1 MLNPITA
8 ITSAITGVVTARD
21 DRQLLAG
28 REPDKAPTGA
38 GRPQLALLAVCDEQG
53 RPLASVYVPDSLL
66 L

>member
-8 ITSAITGVVTARD
+8 ITTAITDVVNTRE

-28 REPDKAPTGA
+28 RAPHQAPAGA
-38 GRPQLALLAVCDEQG
+38 QLALLPVCDEQG
-53 RPLASVYVPDSLL
+53 RPLAGVYVLDSLL

>member
-8 ITSAITGVVTARD
+8 ITTTITDVINARD

-28 REPDKAPTGA
+28 RAPHQTPAGA
-38 GRPQLALLAVCDEQG
+38 QLALLAVCDEQG
-53 RPLASVYVPDSLL
+53 RPLAGVYVPDSLL